1 MSLLGLDFVFG
12 LVCFSIG
19 LWLLQLIEVPAGIA
33 GVISG
38 VVATLLFV
46 VLIATQSGWE
56 GDDERRD

>member
-12 LVCFSIG
+12 LVFFSIG
-19 LWLLQLIEVPAGIA
+19 LWLLQLVKVPIEIA

-46 VLIATQSGWE
+46 VLVATQSAWE
-56 GDDERRD
+56 GDDERSD